1 MSPKKLPWFSRS
13 FHKPRPATIRRT
25 IALIVFLCAVG
36 LAVMDSILPR
46 SGHVRAVVS
55 ARSISAG
62 ASVTE
67 RDLTIMDI
75 PRDLV
80 PAGAV
85 TDIDAALGRT
95 LATGMSQGEILTEQ
109 RMVGPSLARSLTG
122 TSESKIIAIT
132 LADAGIVSAL
142 RTGDSVD
149 IVSTA
154 DERGVAAPLAH
165 GARVVNIVDN
175 EVVLVALPTGA
186 AEVVAATSLAS
197 PLTLLLA
204 G

>member
-67 RDLTIMDI
+67 RDLAIMDI

>member
-1 MSPKKLPWFSRS
+1 MSPKNSSRFSRR
-13 FHKPRPATIRRT
+13 FRKPRPTTIRRT
-25 IALIVFLCAVG
+25 VALTVFLCAVG
-36 LAVMDSILPR
+36 LAAVESLTPR
-46 SGHVRAVVS
+46 SGHVRVVIS
-55 ARSISAG
+55 AKSIAAG
-62 ASVTE
+62 ASIAEQDVT
-67 RDLTIMDI
+67 IKDI

-80 PAGAV
+80 PSGAV
-85 TDIDAALGRT
+85 TDITSAQGRT
-95 LATGMSQGEILTEQ
+95 LATGMSPGEILTEQ

-122 TSESKIIAIT
+122 SSESKIIAIT
-132 LADAGIVSAL
+132 LADTGIVSAL

-154 DERGVAAPLAH
+154 DERGMAAPLAH
-165 GARVVNIVDN
+165 GARVVNIVDD
-175 EVVLVALPTGA
+175 EVVLVALSTGA

>member
-1 MSPKKLPWFSRS
+1 MSPKNSSRFSRR
-13 FHKPRPATIRRT
+13 FRKPRPTTIRRT
-25 IALIVFLCAVG
+25 VALTVFLCAVG
-36 LAVMDSILPR
+36 LTAVESLTPR
-46 SGHVRAVVS
+46 SGHVRVVIS
-55 ARSISAG
+55 AKSIAAG
-62 ASVTE
+62 ASIAEQDVT
-67 RDLTIMDI
+67 IKDI

-80 PAGAV
+80 PSGAV
-85 TDIDAALGRT
+85 TDITSAQGRT
-95 LATGMSQGEILTEQ
+95 LATGMSPGEILTEQ

-122 TSESKIIAIT
+122 SSESKIIAIT
-132 LADAGIVSAL
+132 LADTGIVSAL

-154 DERGVAAPLAH
+154 DERGMAAPLAH
-165 GARVVNIVDN
+165 GARVVNIVDD

>member
-1 MSPKKLPWFSRS
+1 MESL
-13 FHKPRPATIRRT
+13 T
-25 IALIVFLCAVG
+25 
-36 LAVMDSILPR
+36 PR
-46 SGHVRAVVS
+46 SGHIRVVIS
-55 ARSISAG
+55 AKAIAAG

-67 RDLTIMDI
+67 QDVAFKDI

-80 PAGAV
+80 PGEVV
-85 TDIDAALGRT
+85 TDMAAVRGRT
-95 LATGMSQGEILTEQ
+95 LATGMSPGEILTEQ
-109 RMVGPSLARSLTG
+109 RMVGPSLAKSLTG
-122 TSESKIIAIT
+122 TSESKTIAIT
-132 LADAGIVSAL
+132 LADTGIVSAL

-154 DERGVAAPLAH
+154 DERGMAAPLAH
-165 GARVVNIVDN
+165 GARVVNIVDD
-175 EVVLVALPTGA
+175 EVVLVALSTGA

>member
-1 MSPKKLPWFSRS
+1 MSPKNSSRFSLR
-13 FHKPRPATIRRT
+13 FRKPRPTTIRRT
-25 IALIVFLCAVG
+25 VALTVFLCAVG
-36 LAVMDSILPR
+36 LAAVESLTPR
-46 SGHVRAVVS
+46 SGHVRVVIS
-55 ARSISAG
+55 AKSIAAG
-62 ASVTE
+62 ASIAEQDVT
-67 RDLTIMDI
+67 IKDI

-80 PAGAV
+80 PSGAV
-85 TDIDAALGRT
+85 TDITSAQGRT
-95 LATGMSQGEILTEQ
+95 LATGMSPGEILTDQ
-109 RMVGPSLARSLTG
+109 RMVGPSLARSLSG
-122 TSESKIIAIT
+122 SSESKIIAIT
-132 LADAGIVSAL
+132 LADTGIVSAL

-154 DERGVAAPLAH
+154 DERGMAAPLAH
-165 GARVVNIVDN
+165 GARVVNIVDD